1 MGQVSDNE
9 IFAALDLGSNSFHL
23 LLARFV
29 SGRMVILDRHKELVQ
44 LAAGLDAKKQIHSA
58 ILQQALSVLPKFAER
73 LRGIPKDHIRIV
85 GTNTMRV
92 AKNADT
98 FLAQA
103 EKLLGVPIDIISGN
117 EEARLIY
124 LGVAK
129 DFTPGFQQRLVVDIG
144 GGSTELVIGGQEPH
158 TLESLYMGCVSF
170 SQRYF
175 GDGKLRKKDY
185 KDAIVAAR
193 TEIQTVAPVMLASQ
207 WDEVV
212 GSSGTIRC
220 VQKIIERVVGEPL
233 ITLPALEFI
242 AEQVIDA
249 KSVDKLD
256 IPGLT
261 DDRRSS
267 IAGGLAILHAVFLE
281 LNIRAMDVSEY
292 TIREGIVHDLAGRVQ
307 HHDRRERTIRT
318 MMQQYHADSAQAQRV
333 DATAQA
339 LYEQV
344 RNDVPTEPE
353 KTRAILHWAA
363 SLHEIG
369 LLIAHSGYHK
379 HGAYIIENGDMAGFS
394 RQEQKLLAFLVVNH
408 RRKLKPQAASYGVD
422 PDWRLMVIFRLA
434 CLFNRRRTPHQL
446 PPIGLRLKQ
455 QGIEVRL
462 PQNWLEQHPLTR
474 EELEKERELLKA
486 RDLELSYRM
495 V

>member
-1 MGQVSDNE
+1 VSDNE

-23 LLARFV
+23 LLARFLG
-29 SGRMVILDRHKELVQ
+29 GRMVCLDRHKELVQ
-44 LAAGLDAKKQIHSA
+44 LAAGLDAKRQIHPA
-58 ILQQALSVLPKFAER
+58 ILQQALAGLPKFAER
-73 LRGIPKDHIRIV
+73 LRGIPRDHIRVV
-85 GTNTMRV
+85 GTNTLRM
-92 AKNADT
+92 AKNADA

-103 EKLLGVPIDIISGN
+103 EKILGVPIDIISGT

-129 DFTPGFQQRLVVDIG
+129 DFTPGYQQRLVVDIG

-185 KDAIVAAR
+185 KDAILAAR
-193 TEIQTVAPVMLASQ
+193 TEIQTVAPAMLASQ

-220 VQKIIERVVGEPL
+220 VQKIVERLIGDPV
-233 ITLPALEFI
+233 ITLPALEFV
-242 AEQVIDA
+242 AERMIDA
-249 KSVDKLD
+249 KSIDKLD
-256 IPGLT
+256 LPGLT
-261 DDRRSS
+261 EDRRSS
-267 IAGGLAILHAVFLE
+267 IVGGLAILHAVFLE

-292 TIREGIVHDLAGRVQ
+292 TVREGIVHDLAGRVQ
-307 HHDRRERTIRT
+307 HHDRRERTIRA
-318 MMQQYHADSAQAQRV
+318 MLQQYHADAAQAQRV

-344 RNDVPTEPE
+344 KSDVPMDAD
-353 KTRAILHWAA
+353 RARAMLHWAA
-363 SLHEIG
+363 NLHEIG
-369 LLIAHSGYHK
+369 LVIAHSGYHK

-408 RRKLKPQAASYGVD
+408 RRKLKPQVASYGVD
-422 PDWRLMVIFRLA
+422 PDWRLMLIFRLA

-446 PPIGLRLKQ
+446 PPIGLKLKP
-455 QGIEVRL
+455 QGVEVRL
-462 PQNWLEQHPLTR
+462 PADWLDLHPLTR

-486 RDLELSYRM
+486 RELELSYRT

>member
-1 MGQVSDNE
+1 VSDNE

-29 SGRMVILDRHKELVQ
+29 SGRMVVLDRHKELVQ
-44 LAAGLDAKKQIHSA
+44 LAAGLDARRRISA
-58 ILQQALSVLPKFAER
+58 AIVRQALGVLPKFAER
-73 LRGIPKDHIRIV
+73 LRGIPKSHVRVV

-92 AKNADT
+92 ARNADS
-98 FLAQA
+98 FLTRA
-103 EKLLGVPIDIISGN
+103 EKLLGVPIDIISGT

-129 DFTPGFQQRLVVDIG
+129 DFTPGFSQRLVVDIG
-144 GGSTELVIGGQEPH
+144 GGSTELVGGGQEPH

-175 GDGKLRKKDY
+175 GDGKLRRKDY
-185 KDAIVAAR
+185 KDAVLAAR

-220 VQKIIERVVGEPL
+220 VQKMIERTVGDGL

-242 AEQVIDA
+242 ADRVVAA
-249 KSVDKLD
+249 KSVERLD

-261 DDRRSS
+261 DDRRST

-281 LNIRAMDVSEY
+281 LNIRTMDVSEY

-318 MMQQYHADSAQAQRV
+318 MMQQYHADAAQAQRV

-344 RNDVPTEPE
+344 RNDVPMEPD
-353 KTRAILHWAA
+353 RARAMLHWAA
-363 SLHEIG
+363 CLHEIG
-369 LLIAHSGYHK
+369 LLVAHNGYHK

-408 RRKLKPQAASYGVD
+408 RRKLKPQVASYGVD

-446 PPIGLRLKQ
+446 PPIGLRLKP
-455 QGIEVRL
+455 GNVEVQL
-462 PQNWLEQHPLTR
+462 PRNWLEQHPLTR
-474 EELEKERELLKA
+474 EELEKEKELLKA
-486 RDLELSYRM
+486 RDLKLSYR
-495 V
+495 VL

>member
-1 MGQVSDNE
+1 MTDNE

-23 LLARFV
+23 LLARFLG
-29 SGRMVILDRHKELVQ
+29 GRMVILDRHKELVQ
-44 LAAGLDAKKQIHSA
+44 LAAGLDPKKQIHPA

-73 LRGIPKDHIRIV
+73 LRGIPRDHVRVV
-85 GTNTMRV
+85 GTNTLRV
-92 AKNADT
+92 ARNADG
-98 FLAQA
+98 FLVQA
-103 EKLLGVPIDIISGN
+103 EKILGVPIDIISGT

-129 DFTPGFQQRLVVDIG
+129 DFTPGYQQRLVVDIG

-185 KDAIVAAR
+185 KDAVLAAR
-193 TEIQTVAPVMLASQ
+193 AEIQSVAPAMLASQ

-220 VQKIIERVVGEPL
+220 VQKMIERLIGDPV
-233 ITLPALEFI
+233 ITLPALEFVADRI
-242 AEQVIDA
+242 IDA

-256 IPGLT
+256 LPGLT
-261 DDRRSS
+261 DDRRTS
-267 IAGGLAILHAVFLE
+267 IPGGLAILHAIFLE

-292 TIREGIVHDLAGRVQ
+292 TVREGIVHDLAGRVQ
-307 HHDRRERTIRT
+307 HHDRRERTIRA
-318 MMQQYHADSAQAQRV
+318 MMQQYHADPAQAQRV

-344 RNDVPTEPE
+344 KNDVPMDAD
-353 KTRAILHWAA
+353 RARAMLHWAA

-369 LLIAHSGYHK
+369 LVIAHSGYHK

-408 RRKLKPQAASYGVD
+408 RRKLKPQVASYGVD
-422 PDWRLMVIFRLA
+422 PDWRLMMIFRLA

-446 PPIGLRLKQ
+446 PPIGLKLKP
-455 QGIEVRL
+455 QGVEIRL
-462 PQNWLEQHPLTR
+462 PADWLEVHPLTG

-486 RDLELSYRM
+486 RELELSYRT